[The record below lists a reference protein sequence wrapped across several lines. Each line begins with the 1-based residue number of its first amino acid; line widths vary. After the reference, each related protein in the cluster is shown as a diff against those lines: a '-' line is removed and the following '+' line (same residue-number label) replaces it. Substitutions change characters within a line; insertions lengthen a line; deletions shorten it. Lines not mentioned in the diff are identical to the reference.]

1 VNAFSTWVLL
11 LPSSPLLS
19 PSTLEV
25 SQRPHAA
32 LLLHIS
38 QILPPLKLLLV
49 RPPVLLGELFGLLT
63 ELVSFLDLPD
73 IMFVDREHL
82 EVDQVLLHQRKT
94 IFSGR
99 ENQWIFVRGPRI
111 PDGDRAIGR
120 VEGYIVAILL
130 LHAMSVQY
138 SGSEAEQCDS
148 VGPASF

>member
-11 LPSSPLLS
+11 LPSSPLLFLL
-19 PSTLEV
+19 TLEL

-32 LLLHIS
+32 LLLHIG
-38 QILPPLKLLLV
+38 QILPPLKLLFV
-49 RPPVLLGELFGLLT
+49 RPSVLLGESFDLLT
-63 ELVSFLDLPD
+63 ALVVFLDLPN
-73 IMFVDREHL
+73 ILFVDREHL
-82 EVDQVLLHQRKT
+82 EVNQVLLHVRKA
-94 IFSGR
+94 ISSGR
-99 ENQWIFVRGPRI
+99 EKQWIFVRGPRI

-148 VGPASF
+148 VGPTSF